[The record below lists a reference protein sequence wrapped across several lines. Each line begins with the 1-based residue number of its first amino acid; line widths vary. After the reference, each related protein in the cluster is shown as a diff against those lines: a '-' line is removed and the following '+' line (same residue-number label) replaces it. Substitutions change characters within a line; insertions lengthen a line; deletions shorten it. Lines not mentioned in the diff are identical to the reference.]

1 MASKAEAAKMHKW
14 HLGGSGIW
22 TGVGVSATT
31 LVTWVPQAKAARC
44 LVEIDDV
51 LEGRC
56 EVARYRSLHG
66 ALSDLVLPTG
76 GSWYRMQGMAV
87 PLQSDQ
93 ELGEGPNVL
102 VRERPQ
108 LWKRL
113 RAWQTVLAN
122 SPGAPMTAV
131 LPAVH
136 SAERTDIVTWDIG
149 GDAAKDGEPKQGL
162 GAWFY
167 GVWWCAPLGDWPA
180 LADAHI
186 TCLELVEVGLGVVM
200 TARWLAEAKRIRL
213 RADAAAAF
221 LTLRARRDDGS
232 LARGARAA
240 ELVTAHEVLMQQP
253 EWKQLHD
260 GRREILTE
268 HTFGESMLLHD
279 AASRNNPELIRDV
292 SAALGI
298 VPKQIELSARARAY
312 LQDGVRGPVP
322 LAAAPCSIAVACKGT
337 CELSDAEVAP
347 VSTAPPPAP
356 ESLGGGE
363 GRPASASS
371 SRAMRYA
378 SYKSHS
384 GSSPVG
390 GAVAGDNLEWQ
401 GVVVFINLYCTGG
414 WRKEAIALGPKEVF
428 GGRKLSLG
436 EVTYRI
442 GGTLHREPTVAIL
455 QSLTWGDMCYVNP

>member
-1 MASKAEAAKMHKW
+1 
-14 HLGGSGIW
+14 
-22 TGVGVSATT
+22 
-31 LVTWVPQAKAARC
+31 
-44 LVEIDDV
+44 
-51 LEGRC
+51 
-56 EVARYRSLHG
+56 
-66 ALSDLVLPTG
+66 
-76 GSWYRMQGMAV
+76 
-87 PLQSDQ
+87 
-93 ELGEGPNVL
+93 
-102 VRERPQ
+102 
-108 LWKRL
+108 
-113 RAWQTVLAN
+113 
-122 SPGAPMTAV
+122 MTAV

-312 LQDGVRGPVP
+312 LQDVSNALLDSRRGAASTTVP
-322 LAAAPCSIAVACKGT
+322 AGRTHGHSRARRAPQCRPEPPLRRAATHGFSSARRAPRCRPGRHRCGGGT
-337 CELSDAEVAP
+337 SRRRAP
-347 VSTAPPPAP
+347 PGRGSRRSTA
-356 ESLGGGE
+356 
-363 GRPASASS
+363 
-371 SRAMRYA
+371 
-378 SYKSHS
+378 
-384 GSSPVG
+384 
-390 GAVAGDNLEWQ
+390 
-401 GVVVFINLYCTGG
+401 
-414 WRKEAIALGPKEVF
+414 
-428 GGRKLSLG
+428 
-436 EVTYRI
+436 
-442 GGTLHREPTVAIL
+442 
-455 QSLTWGDMCYVNP
+455 

>member
-1 MASKAEAAKMHKW
+1 
-14 HLGGSGIW
+14 
-22 TGVGVSATT
+22 
-31 LVTWVPQAKAARC
+31 
-44 LVEIDDV
+44 
-51 LEGRC
+51 
-56 EVARYRSLHG
+56 
-66 ALSDLVLPTG
+66 
-76 GSWYRMQGMAV
+76 
-87 PLQSDQ
+87 
-93 ELGEGPNVL
+93 
-102 VRERPQ
+102 
-108 LWKRL
+108 
-113 RAWQTVLAN
+113 
-122 SPGAPMTAV
+122 MTAV

-312 LQDGVRGPVP
+312 LQDVSNALLDSRRG
-322 LAAAPCSIAVACKGT
+322 AAAPPCRARGAGARTRAHRCTRRGRAASTLQGTPRHDGNIRPPQPSKGHPRAPRI
-337 CELSDAEVAP
+337 LARRSRRQPRMAGAAEALQT
-347 VSTAPPPAP
+347 STALIDAITT
-356 ESLGGGE
+356 G
-363 GRPASASS
+363 
-371 SRAMRYA
+371 
-378 SYKSHS
+378 S
-384 GSSPVG
+384 G
-390 GAVAGDNLEWQ
+390 AYVAATKDLRRT
-401 GVVVFINLYCTGG
+401 C
-414 WRKEAIALGPKEVF
+414 AIDDDDVF
-428 GGRKLSLG
+428 GMLEEASLSLEG
-436 EVTYRI
+436 LAVSADAAFTDTEA
-442 GGTLHREPTVAIL
+442 TVP
-455 QSLTWGDMCYVNP
+455 QVDSDDEM

>member
-1 MASKAEAAKMHKW
+1 VGHEGALWKVEEGEYFRRVEGFLGASTQRVRAVC
-14 HLGGSGIW
+14 I
-22 TGVGVSATT
+22 
-31 LVTWVPQAKAARC
+31 
-44 LVEIDDV
+44 DV
-51 LEGRC
+51 LAYEPLRR
-56 EVARYRSLHG
+56 AR
-66 ALSDLVLPTG
+66 
-76 GSWYRMQGMAV
+76 GMAV

-312 LQDGVRGPVP
+312 LQDVSNALLDSRRG
-322 LAAAPCSIAVACKGT
+322 AAPC
-337 CELSDAEVAP
+337 
-347 VSTAPPPAP
+347 
-356 ESLGGGE
+356 
-363 GRPASASS
+363 
-371 SRAMRYA
+371 MRYQLP
-378 SYKSHS
+378 
-384 GSSPVG
+384 PVG
-390 GAVAGDNLEWQ
+390 RTRSERAPCRL
-401 GVVVFINLYCTGG
+401 
-414 WRKEAIALGPKEVF
+414 R
-428 GGRKLSLG
+428 
-436 EVTYRI
+436 
-442 GGTLHREPTVAIL
+442 
-455 QSLTWGDMCYVNP
+455 